1 MSVSINTKMY
11 SSFAEQ
17 YDKFTSDVDYAARAR
32 YFDNLILRH
41 TDSRGILLDLA
52 CGTGSLTIEMDKLGY
67 DVMGIDSSYEML
79 AIARQKAEDYGKELL
94 FVCQRMERL
103 DLYGTVDACVC
114 ALDSLNHITNPK
126 TLEQALA
133 KVSLFLHP
141 EGVFI
146 FDVNSIY
153 KHQEVLGNNCYIYQ
167 KDGVYCGWQ
176 NFTDEHNL
184 TKIELDFFIPNEDG
198 TYYRESE
205 SFSER
210 GYTGEELAAALQKA
224 GLAII
229 DIYGDDS
236 CEPPREDSQR
246 WIYITKKAVN

>member
-1 MSVSINTKMY
+1 MY

-17 YDKFTSDVDYAARAR
+17 YDKFTLDVDYEARAK
-32 YFDNLILRH
+32 YFDSLIMQH
-41 TDSRGILLDLA
+41 MGSRGILLDLA
-52 CGTGSLTIEMDKLGY
+52 CGTGSLTIELDKLGY
-67 DVMGIDSSYEML
+67 DVIGIDGSYEML
-79 AIARQKAEDYGKELL
+79 AIARQKAEAYGKELM

-114 ALDSLNHITNPK
+114 ALDSLNHITSLK

-153 KHQEVLGNNCYIYQ
+153 KHREVLGNNCYIYQ

-176 NFTDEHNL
+176 NFTDENCL
-184 TKIELDFFIPNEDG
+184 TNIQLDFFIPDEDG
-198 TYYRESE
+198 AYYRESE

-210 GYTGEELAAALQKA
+210 GYTQEELALALQKA
-224 GLAII
+224 GLRIV
-229 DIYGDDS
+229 DIFADDLY
-236 CEPPREDSQR
+236 EPPREDSQR